1 MRGRKWFLSILILL
15 MAGCAPVISQE
26 VLRDVDKDLPFQA
39 IQRNPESF
47 KGKMILFGGKIIET
61 IPLQDKTQM
70 MVLQFPLD
78 FRNKPSINAASEG
91 RFIVDA
97 QGFLDPVV
105 YSPGRQVTVAGIVDG
120 KEVLPLGEINYT
132 YPVIV
137 SRELFLWPFDDYYY
151 LPQFYIGIGI
161 GKTF

>member
-26 VLRDVDKDLPFQA
+26 VLRDVDRELPFQA
-39 IQRNPESF
+39 IQRNPDNYQ
-47 KGKMILFGGKIIET
+47 GKTILFGGKIIET

-91 RFIVDA
+91 RFIVEA